1 LWNDGGNQLKREMP
15 EFRTKHSISARK
27 MPIEIQGRSMVL
39 CIGDLVKQKAAAAD
53 TQYTCPMHPEI
64 VRDEPGACP
73 ICGMALVLFAPD
85 ELVMN

>member
-1 LWNDGGNQLKREMP
+1 MTVAIRPQTRNA
-15 EFRTKHSISARK
+15 EFRTKHSISVE

-39 CIGDLVKQKAAAAD
+39 CIGDLAETKKAAAAD

-73 ICGMALVLFAPD
+73 ICRMAWSRLPSD
-85 ELVMN
+85 ELVN